1 MTPLGPKILV
11 VDDDPGILSSVER
24 GLRHEGF
31 VVITATDGEAA
42 IRVAT
47 ESAPDAV
54 VLDIAMPKVDG
65 VEVTRRLRGQGHR
78 TPICVLSA
86 MTDVE
91 HRVAGLQAGADDYLL
106 KPFALAELIARLH
119 ALLRRS
125 GDRTPVPFEVGDLRV
140 DPLRR
145 RAFRGPREL
154 DLTQREFDLLEAFL
168 RNAGLVLSRTQLLT
182 LVWGYDFEI
191 ESNVVDVFVSYLRR
205 KLEAQGEARII
216 QTVRGTGFVLRVD
229 P

>member
-1 MTPLGPKILV
+1 MTPPGPKILV
-11 VDDDPGILSSVER
+11 VDDDPGVLSSVER
-24 GLRHEGF
+24 GLHHEGF
-31 VVITATDGEAA
+31 VVITASDGEAA
-42 IRVAT
+42 VRVAT

-54 VLDIAMPKVDG
+54 VLDIVMPKMDG
-65 VEVTRRLRGQGHR
+65 VEVTRRLRGEGHR
-78 TPICVLSA
+78 IPICVLSA

-91 HRVAGLQAGADDYLL
+91 HRVAGLQAGADDYLI

-125 GDRTPVPFEVGDLRV
+125 GDRAPVPFEVGDLRV

-145 RAFRGPREL
+145 RAFRGNREL
-154 DLTQREFDLLEAFL
+154 DLTQREFDLLEAFA

-205 KLEAQGEARII
+205 KLEAQGEARIV